1 MINYVVGGIV
11 AILVV
16 LAIRS
21 LLDKKKDG
29 GGCCGGCSGCSRDCS
44 LNKK

>member
-21 LLDKKKDG
+21 LLDKKKMVVAVAAAAQVAQEIAV
-29 GGCCGGCSGCSRDCS
+29 
-44 LNKK
+44 